1 MASKTY
7 RWFPTNIFDLSSC
20 GLDALDSSEQ
30 GQYIGGVSLAVI
42 LDFSVNYFDILTSL
56 GWAAEKSSHRKVLLI
71 GDYASLDDTLIT
83 HSVS

>member
-1 MASKTY
+1 MVSHQHFY
-7 RWFPTNIFDLSSC
+7 IFDLSPC
-20 GLDALDSSEQ
+20 GLDALYSSER

-42 LDFSVNYFDILTSL
+42 LDLSVNYFDILTSL

-83 HSVS
+83 NSVS